1 MYEHVRYDL
10 LADAD
15 GEGTDINL
23 EDKPKGIM
31 DDEEQAFSFDSAFQ
45 YDTGVDDSKYR
56 ADTNYNSAFKYSEN
70 PDSRNTHQSPSVALN
85 MSYEEKFVP
94 DIEYRKTS
102 YIMIIT
108 SWVLTFLS
116 YVFFV
121 ITSPIT

>member
-10 LADAD
+10 LADTD
-15 GEGTDINL
+15 GEGTDITL

-70 PDSRNTHQSPSVALN
+70 PDSRNNHQSPSVALN

>member
-15 GEGTDINL
+15 GEGTDITL